1 MFNFIDIYSFIP
13 VSSSPSALLC
23 PGAYN
28 VKTALISPIDIIF
41 YQTDT
46 SHTRFMPDLPSYA
59 YLLIGNE
66 KRIDNAMSKRKKTSS
81 QENTTQVIKN

>member
-13 VSSSPSALLC
+13 VSGCAGRSPRALLC

-46 SHTRFMPDLPSYA
+46 SHTRFMPALPSYA
-59 YLLIGNE
+59 YLLNGNQ
-66 KRIDNAMSKRKKTSS
+66 KRM
-81 QENTTQVIKN
+81 